1 MRKPV
6 PTNEATVRSGRRAG
20 CPLPTGHDTDCIVY
34 STRSPFPFRSLPKLL
49 AYLAILGFDMSNTDS
64 LTLRYLFR
72 MLRGVST
79 YETPMDPRRLRYFVV
94 AAEEQNFTRAAER
107 LRIAQ
112 PPLSAQI
119 KQLEGDLGVE
129 LFHRTG
135 RGVRLTE
142 AGRLLLE
149 EARRIFAQLD
159 QTVDFVRRVGEGRIG
174 RLALGFLPSVAH
186 NVLPGVLREF
196 RERFPNVELSLQEMG
211 PDEQVRQLRD
221 NRIDAGFLYL
231 PVDETGLGTRLVLR
245 EPLVVALPDT
255 HRLAAQERVAM
266 RQLAD
271 EPFILPPRHQ
281 VPACYG
287 YIMEACRR
295 AGFVPGAVQKNVWLM
310 QTIVGL
316 VAGGLGVAL
325 VPASLQ
331 NLGRT
336 GVAYRA
342 IEDLS
347 LAVELGAVWRRNDA
361 STVLRAFLEVVEE
374 IAGRG
379 YGGPEA
385 FEGASSPVVMEGPPG
400 P

>member
-1 MRKPV
+1 LQR
-6 PTNEATVRSGRRAG
+6 TYLLTSGY
-20 CPLPTGHDTDCIVY
+20 DT
-34 STRSPFPFRSLPKLL
+34 
-49 AYLAILGFDMSNTDS
+49 SNTD
-64 LTLRYLFR
+64 LLHLAYVFR
-72 MLRGVST
+72 MLREMDT

-94 AAEEQNFTRAAER
+94 AAEEQNFTRAARR

-112 PPLSAQI
+112 PPLSSQI
-119 KQLEGDLGVE
+119 KQLEGDLGVKPFE
-129 LFHRTG
+129 RTG

-149 EARRIFAQLD
+149 EARRTFAQLE
-159 QTVDFVRRVGEGRIG
+159 QTVDLVRQVGDGRIG

-186 NVLPGVLREF
+186 SVLPGVLLKL

-211 PDEQVRQLRD
+211 PDEVVRKLRD
-221 NRIDAGFLYL
+221 KQIDAGFLYL
-231 PVDETGLGTRLVLR
+231 PVDETGLDVRTVLR
-245 EPLVVALPDT
+245 EPLIVALPDM
-255 HRLAAQERVAM
+255 HPLVAQERVAM

-295 AGFVPGAVQKNVWLM
+295 AGFFPKAVQRNVWLM

-331 NLGRT
+331 NLRRT
-336 GVAYRA
+336 GVVYRE

-347 LAVELGAVWRRNDA
+347 LAVELGVVWRHDNS
-361 STVLRAFLEVVEE
+361 STVLRTFLEALDE
-374 IAGRG
+374 ITDLG
-379 YGGPEA
+379 YGGPQTLA
-385 FEGASSPVVMEGPPG
+385 RTSSTVALERPPG

>member
-1 MRKPV
+1 
-6 PTNEATVRSGRRAG
+6 
-20 CPLPTGHDTDCIVY
+20 
-34 STRSPFPFRSLPKLL
+34 
-49 AYLAILGFDMSNTDS
+49 
-64 LTLRYLFR
+64 
-72 MLRGVST
+72 
-79 YETPMDPRRLRYFVV
+79 MDPRRLRYFVV
-94 AAEEQNFTRAAER
+94 AAEEQNFTRAAQR
-107 LRIAQ
+107 LSIAQ

-129 LFHRTG
+129 LFHRTS

-142 AGRLLLE
+142 AGRLLLG

-159 QTVDFVRRVGEGRIG
+159 QTVDFVRRIGEGQIG
-174 RLALGFLPSVAH
+174 RLALGFLPSAAH
-186 NVLPGVLREF
+186 SVLPGVLRGF
-196 RERFPNVELSLQEMG
+196 RGRFPNVELSLQEMG

-231 PVDETGLGTRLVLR
+231 PVDETGLSVRTVLR
-245 EPLVVALPDT
+245 EPLVAALPDT
-255 HRLAAQERVAM
+255 HPLAAQEHVAM

-271 EPFILPPRHQ
+271 EPFVLPPRHQ

-295 AGFVPGAVQKNVWLM
+295 AGFVPRAVQKNVWLM

-336 GVAYRA
+336 GVVYRE

-347 LAVELGAVWRRNDA
+347 LAVELGLAWRHDDA

-374 IAGRG
+374 TVGRSS
-379 YGGPEA
+379 GGPEVLV
-385 FEGASSPVVMEGPPG
+385 GASSPLVVEDRPEP
-400 P
+400 

>member
-1 MRKPV
+1 
-6 PTNEATVRSGRRAG
+6 
-20 CPLPTGHDTDCIVY
+20 
-34 STRSPFPFRSLPKLL
+34 
-49 AYLAILGFDMSNTDS
+49 
-64 LTLRYLFR
+64 
-72 MLRGVST
+72 
-79 YETPMDPRRLRYFVV
+79 
-94 AAEEQNFTRAAER
+94 

-112 PPLSAQI
+112 PPLSSQI
-119 KQLEGDLGVE
+119 KQLEGDLGVK
-129 LFHRTG
+129 LFERTG

-149 EARRIFAQLD
+149 EARRTFAQLE
-159 QTVDFVRRVGEGRIG
+159 QTVDLVRQVGDGRIG

-186 NVLPGVLREF
+186 SVLPGVLLKL

-211 PDEQVRQLRD
+211 PDEVVRKLRD
-221 NRIDAGFLYL
+221 KQIDAGFLYL
-231 PVDETGLGTRLVLR
+231 PVDETGLDVRTVLR
-245 EPLVVALPDT
+245 EPLIVALPDM
-255 HRLAAQERVAM
+255 HPLVAQERVAM

-295 AGFVPGAVQKNVWLM
+295 AGFFPKAVQRNVWLM

-331 NLGRT
+331 NLRRT
-336 GVAYRA
+336 GVVYRE

-347 LAVELGAVWRRNDA
+347 LAVELGVVWRHDNS
-361 STVLRAFLEVVEE
+361 STVLRTFLEALDE
-374 IAGRG
+374 ITDLG
-379 YGGPEA
+379 YGGPQTLA
-385 FEGASSPVVMEGPPG
+385 RTSSTVALERPPG